1 MEVLQVFSK
10 LNLTKLKIIKGF
22 LVFLTLLTA
31 NVVKADEFPTWD
43 AGITAYN
50 EAQVRKFHPTFDF
63 DSDGCYP
70 GTPFHRYESLRQNPG
85 LGATSSYYGG
95 CRDAGWGNISNT
107 IHRQLCQQGSDG
119 LERCA
124 HFYELYF
131 EKDQAVHLTFLG
143 GHRHDVETVIVWTV
157 KGNGQDYVSHVS
169 TSAHGNFD
177 TRAMNTLQQH
187 NGHPLV
193 VYHKDGVGT
202 HAFRFANATDKANVE
217 FQGNWGEFYAPNII
231 SHYRAVAQ
239 WDSNEQIRHDRNTQY
254 RMALEQSNFGSASFK
269 TRNDQLIMDQ
279 ANANVPRSDA
289 VWANTWFSWDDIA
302 ATKAKELQAN
312 YPGIYQSIKDRY

>member
-1 MEVLQVFSK
+1 MFSR
-10 LNLTKLKIIKGF
+10 LNLTKLKITKGF
-22 LVFLTLLTA
+22 LVLLTILNLGA
-31 NVVKADEFPTWD
+31 VSADEFPTWD
-43 AGITAYN
+43 TGITAYN
-50 EAQVRKFHPTFDF
+50 EAQVRKYHPTFDF

-70 GTPFHRYESLRQNPG
+70 GTPFHRNESLRQNPG
-85 LGATSSYYGG
+85 LAATSSYYGG

-107 IHRQLCQQGSDG
+107 IHRQLCQVGTDG
-119 LERCA
+119 WERCA

-143 GHRHDVETVIVWTV
+143 GHRHDVETVIVWTA
-157 KGNGQDYVSHVS
+157 KGHGQEFVSHVS

-239 WDSNEQIRHDRNTQY
+239 WDSNEQTRHDRNTQY

-289 VWANTWFSWDDIA
+289 LWANTWFNWDDIA

-312 YPGIYQSIKDRY
+312 YPGIYQTIKDRY